1 MPPRAAVLI
10 ALLVAG
16 TVDAPSAAP
25 PEATPA
31 ARRGE
36 AAFRAYG
43 CGACHVIPGIAGA
56 RGIVGPPLA
65 DLRSRA
71 YLAGR
76 LPNSPDN
83 LARWIETPQRV
94 LPGGA
99 MPDLGVSRED
109 AQAMAAWL
117 WRAP

>member
-1 MPPRAAVLI
+1 MLPRAVVLL
-10 ALLVAG
+10 ATLVAG
-16 TVDAPSAAP
+16 TVDASPAAP
-25 PEATPA
+25 PEAEI
-31 ARRGE
+31 RRGE
-36 AAFRAYG
+36 AALRAYG
-43 CGACHVIPGIAGA
+43 CGACHDIPGIAGA

-65 DLRSRA
+65 ALRSRA

-76 LPNSPDN
+76 LPNSPGN
-83 LARWIETPQRV
+83 LARWIESPQRV

-99 MPDLGVSRED
+99 MPDMGVTRDD